1 MNFFSRSKDN
11 ARPIDAVKQQR
22 VEHKVS
28 MTGKDYSDMQK
39 CSVTLKVW
47 LPESVEKQLGE
58 LTSYLN
64 TSLSDLIRQILFQHL
79 YGRYDLIGLVE
90 RQKFDPEKPD
100 DPYSGVRFSIGAAAP
115 SNDSFRSLR
124 PIAEPPRKIAG
135 VKVFIPERMRKD
147 LDAMAGKKFQTIS
160 EYVRLV
166 ILNHLF
172 GTLHSSG
179 IQTTAP
185 GNVEEGI
192 E

>member
-1 MNFFSRSKDN
+1 MNFFFRSKDD
-11 ARPIDAVKQQR
+11 ARPIDVVKQQR
-22 VEHKVS
+22 ITYKVS
-28 MTGKDYSDMQK
+28 MTGKEYSDMQQCK
-39 CSVTLKVW
+39 VTLKVW
-47 LPESVEKQLGE
+47 LPESVETQLGE

-64 TSLSDLIRQILFQHL
+64 TSLSDLVRQILFQHL

-100 DPYSGVRFSIGAAAP
+100 VPYSGARFSIAAP
-115 SNDSFRSLR
+115 RTESS
-124 PIAEPPRKIAG
+124 APPKPPPPPPKKIAG

-147 LDAMAGKKFQTIS
+147 LDTLAGAKYQTIS

-172 GTLHSSG
+172 GALQSAG
-179 IQTTAP
+179 FQTSPP
-185 GNVEEGI
+185 GNAVEGI